1 MLSVKEDKIFKE
13 KRLFNGMKEGSHSKR
28 KRVYGKGRHYLT
40 DTYGQGQYQI
50 KESKSF
56 TIPRRKR

>member
-1 MLSVKEDKIFKE
+1 MV
-13 KRLFNGMKEGSHSKR
+13 GR
-28 KRVYGKGRHYLT
+28 KAFTLKGQEYGKGGHDLT

-56 TIPRRKR
+56 TILTRKR

>member
-1 MLSVKEDKIFKE
+1 MAGRKALTLKGKE
-13 KRLFNGMKEGSHSKR
+13 
-28 KRVYGKGRHYLT
+28 YGQGRHYLT

-56 TIPRRKR
+56 TILRRKR

>member
-1 MLSVKEDKIFKE
+1 MAGRKALTLKGKE
-13 KRLFNGMKEGSHSKR
+13 
-28 KRVYGKGRHYLT
+28 YGQGRHYLT

-56 TIPRRKR
+56 TILRRKRYRETNKSTNKLY